1 MSGVQIE
8 YQEEK
13 NIYLT
18 EREIEIAKLIVSLSE
33 EQLELL
39 EHYIEYL
46 KIK

>member
-1 MSGVQIE
+1 MCGEQIE